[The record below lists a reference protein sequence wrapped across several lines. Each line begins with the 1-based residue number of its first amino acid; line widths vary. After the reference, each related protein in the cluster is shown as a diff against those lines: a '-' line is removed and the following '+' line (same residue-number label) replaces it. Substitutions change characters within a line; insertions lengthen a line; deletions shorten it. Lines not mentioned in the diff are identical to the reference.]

1 MPENRMCS
9 TNKLPSKF
17 REAVCVD
24 TNRVYDSCADKDC
37 LADLRVYFGNGA
49 QQVIDNA
56 INVRLK
62 SAEVLNVIIDVE
74 KTPFN
79 RGCYTCDL
87 TFFFKVRLD
96 VYTTASA
103 NPVPVCGFTTFSKKC
118 VLYGSEGKVKV
129 FSSEYTAG
137 EQDDQLVST
146 NTNPRVKVQ
155 VAEPVALDARLCN
168 VCDCC
173 NTVNDLSFVLPR
185 SIRRAF
191 DDEFPDNVFTRQTER
206 AVAVTIGIF
215 SIVQI
220 ERDVQLLMP
229 VYDFCVPSKE
239 CSCNTDDP
247 CDAFRKICFPTDEF
261 FPPNAQNL
269 NGDNDCGC
277 SQN

>member
-1 MPENRMCS
+1 MPENRTC
-9 TNKLPSKF
+9 NKLPSKF
-17 REAVCVD
+17 REAVCID

-49 QQVIDNA
+49 QSVIDDA
-56 INVRLK
+56 VSVRIR
-62 SAEVLNVIIDVE
+62 SAEVLNCVIDVE

-79 RGCYTCDL
+79 RGCYTCDI
-87 TFFFKVRLD
+87 TFFFKVKLD
-96 VYTTASA
+96 AYTQGSQ
-103 NPVPVCGFTTFSKKC
+103 NPTTVCGFTTFSKKC

-129 FSSEYTAG
+129 FSSEYTADAND
-137 EQDDQLVST
+137 EQLVST

-173 NTVNDLSFVLPR
+173 NTVGDLNFVLPR
-185 SIRRAF
+185 NIQRAF
-191 DDEFPDNVFTRQTER
+191 NDEFPEDLFRRHCER
-206 AVAVTIGIF
+206 AVAVTLGIF

-229 VYDFCVPSKE
+229 VYDFCMPSKE

-247 CDAFRKICFPTDEF
+247 CDAFRKICFPVDEF
-261 FPPNAQNL
+261 FPPNAQDI
-269 NGDNDCGC
+269 GDNDCGC
-277 SQN
+277 CRE